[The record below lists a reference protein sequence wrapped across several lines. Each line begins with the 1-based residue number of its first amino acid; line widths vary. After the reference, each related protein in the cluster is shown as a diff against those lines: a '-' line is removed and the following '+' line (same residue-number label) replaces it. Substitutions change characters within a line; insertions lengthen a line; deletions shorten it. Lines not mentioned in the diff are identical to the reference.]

1 MKYRFII
8 LLMLMATEKLLG
20 QGFYNH
26 AWLLGSYIFP
36 TDPKGRI
43 MFDST
48 GYIHYPETRKM
59 PFWGTEAT
67 ICNAQG
73 NFLMSTNGIW
83 IANANNDTMLNGS
96 GLNPNGVTSN
106 WVYGLPMTANS
117 MFLPFPGDSTKYALF
132 HHTATFDGYSYP
144 ANELYVSYIDLQ
156 LGGGLG
162 GVTTKN
168 SIVISD
174 TLNWGITACKHAN
187 GRDWWIAMSKHNTDS
202 ILLCLF
208 TSQGVNFHSWQ
219 KLNMPRAWYT
229 SSQLAFSKDGSQFY
243 YPLFDSATVNSFV
256 AIANFDRCSGLFTN
270 CIVQQITTNSLL
282 WGLSCS
288 NTNDLLYTC
297 SSNSVYQI
305 NTTTFTVDTVATYD
319 GFISPPGQ
327 TCCATSFWNMYL
339 AANGKIYITSGS
351 GVQHL
356 HEMNYPDSAGVA
368 CDVQQHAISLGYAQL
383 RAVPNHPNYNLGP
396 VVGSICD
403 TLSVGLAEP
412 AHDFRFSISPNPV
425 SDGVV
430 KLTYLLP
437 QNKAGVLEVFDLT
450 GQRVFSQQLPPWSTL
465 QFVQLPELSNGL
477 YTCVIRSGNE
487 KTTKK
492 LVVMR

>member
-1 MKYRFII
+1 MS
-8 LLMLMATEKLLG
+8 

-26 AWLLGSYIFP
+26 TWLLGSYIFP
-36 TDPKGRI
+36 TDPKGKI
-43 MFDST
+43 IFDST
-48 GYIHYPETRKM
+48 GYTHFPETRKM

-67 ICNAQG
+67 ICDAQG

-96 GLNPNGVTSN
+96 GLNPNGITGN
-106 WVYGLPMTANS
+106 WAFGLPMTANA
-117 MFLPFPGDSTKYALF
+117 MFLPFPDDTTKYILF
-132 HHTATFDGYSYP
+132 HHTAESNGSYYP
-144 ANELYVSYIDLQ
+144 AYDLLYSIIDIT
-156 LGGGLG
+156 GDNGLG
-162 GVTTKN
+162 EVIIKN
-168 SIVISD
+168 QVALSD
-174 TLNWGITACKHAN
+174 TLGWGIAACKHAN
-187 GRDWWIAMSKHNTDS
+187 GRDWWIIVQKDYSDLVFSLLITPNGIDTIQSQHLLITPSLGSTRQLCFSPDGNKFVTNKTDG
-202 ILLCLF
+202 
-208 TSQGVNFHSWQ
+208 GVIVDNFVQVLDFDRCNGSFSNPHEIDVSNGGIGWG
-219 KLNMPRAWYT
+219 
-229 SSQLAFSKDGSQFY
+229 LAFSS
-243 YPLFDSATVNSFV
+243 
-256 AIANFDRCSGLFTN
+256 
-270 CIVQQITTNSLL
+270 
-282 WGLSCS
+282 S
-288 NTNDLLYTC
+288 NNYVYTC
-297 SSNSVYQI
+297 SSNKIFQI
-305 NTTTFTVDTVATYD
+305 NLSTYLADTVATYD

-356 HEMNYPDSAGVA
+356 HEMNYPDSAGIA

-403 TLSVGLAEP
+403 TLSVGIAEP

-425 SDGVV
+425 SDRVV

-437 QNKAGVLEVFDLT
+437 QNKAGLLEVFDLS
-450 GQRVFSQQLPPWSTL
+450 GQRVYSQKLPPWSTL
-465 QFVQLPELSNGL
+465 QFVQLPELSSGL

-487 KTTKK
+487 KTAKK